1 MLQVNNMPRRIFL
14 QTLASSG
21 LVLSASSQAEA
32 ASVNKVRLLATG
44 SAAFLINNSRKPSRR
59 IKFVQVFVAGAS
71 GGSGK
76 LVVQQLAAK
85 GIAVRAGVR
94 VSPLPRF
101 LC

>member
-14 QTLASSG
+14 QTLASSC

-44 SAAFLINNSRKPSRR
+44 PAAFLINNSRKPSRR
-59 IKFVQVFVAGAS
+59 IEFVQVFVAGAS

-76 LVVQQLAAK
+76 FVVQQLAAK

-94 VSPLPRF
+94 VSHL
-101 LC
+101 